1 MTGVEPQTSG
11 IKSNR
16 STNWVPTTSRL
27 IDCDRLLVDFDISV
41 VKTYQVKIQMSNIQL
56 GTEVNVIRDKQ
67 SSVVKRIWNIQNF
80 LL

>member
-67 SSVVKRIWNIQNF
+67 RSVVQRIWNIQNF